1 MEGRLICLSE
11 CDRSLNVVDHCH
23 AHLYEYAHAT
33 DQLCGTIDEAVE
45 SQNNTRQ
52 ARVNAVQNIACE
64 RLTVFSHR
72 GIKIIIA
79 QTLIYIFF
87 IYYYYVYLRFC
98 LRRVNVTISTFNI
111 LVVEQRND

>member
-23 AHLYEYAHAT
+23 AYLYEYAHAT

-79 QTLIYIFF
+79 QTLIYFSSI
-87 IYYYYVYLRFC
+87 
-98 LRRVNVTISTFNI
+98 TIMYI
-111 LVVEQRND
+111 